1 MRWLDSITDSMDV
14 SLSELRELVMD
25 MEAWRAAIHGVAKSR
40 TWLSDW
46 SDLIWYIMYICM
58 YACIYISIHI
68 HKTIFGI
75 CFSLLSKFVSFCFFL
90 VKHNIKQN
98 EFNYFPHKYNSK
110 ERRSLRDIGRTLLYF
125 TFLFINSFNIYQV
138 PLDLKHYT
146 KHTENFNNF
155 G

>member
-1 MRWLDSITDSMDV
+1 MHVSI
-14 SLSELRELVMD
+14 
-25 MEAWRAAIHGVAKSR
+25 
-40 TWLSDW
+40 
-46 SDLIWYIMYICM
+46 YF
-58 YACIYISIHI
+58 IHI
-68 HKTIFGI
+68 HKTILGI

-90 VKHNIKQN
+90 VKYNIKQN

-110 ERRSLRDIGRTLLYF
+110 ERRSLMDIGRTILYF